1 MEDGSSMPL
10 WGLFVL
16 LLLLWLNGIF
26 YGFAAALR
34 NISEND
40 TQKKAEEGYKKAQ
53 MLMTLIDNPAQ
64 FVNAIPLIVMACGI
78 CFGTFLVP
86 YAVDAFYP
94 YIKHVPALILVM
106 ALCVIFLAAIGILA
120 FRRVGTYH
128 PEAYAFKYLNLVHFW
143 LNLLKPLTV
152 SVTWIAR
159 LAAVPF
165 GVEIISTDKSVT
177 EEEIISIVDEAH
189 EQGVI
194 QENEAEMIQ
203 NIISFNET
211 EAHDIM
217 THRKN
222 VVAFDEEILLKNM
235 IDTMLEEGNSRYPV
249 YEENIDN
256 IKGIVHYKD
265 ALKFMT
271 QNPWAKFIPLKELP
285 GIIRQA
291 SLIPET
297 RGIGDLFHTMQAR
310 KIHMAIVVDEYG
322 QTAGIVTMEDI
333 LEEIVGDILDE
344 YDEDEITIRAQ
355 KDNSLIIDG
364 LAYLEDVDL
373 GYRAR
378 IAGFENWYI
387 PEAKVYHVGSA
398 TTGTRYNKKKVFLAA
413 RNTIFVIYKNMPVLQ
428 LVLNVPFI
436 FIGMLIK
443 TLFFVR
449 KGFGE
454 DYCKGILEGICDC
467 KKCWKVKFRMKN
479 LSNYF
484 KIQLELWC
492 NLVRII

>member
-10 WGLFVL
+10 WGLLIL

-26 YGFAAALR
+26 YGFAAAVR
-34 NISEND
+34 NISESD
-40 TQKKAEEGYKKAQ
+40 TQKRADEGDENAKKLLA
-53 MLMTLIDNPAQ
+53 LIDKPAQ
-64 FVNAIPLIVMACGI
+64 FVNAIPLIVMASGI

-86 YAVDAFYP
+86 WVVDAFHP
-94 YIKHVPALILVM
+94 YIKHTPALVLVLAVGVIL
-106 ALCVIFLAAIGILA
+106 LAGLGILT

-128 PEAYAFKYLNLVHFW
+128 PEKYAYRYLKLVNFW
-143 LNLLKPLTV
+143 VMVLNPVTV
-152 SVTWIAR
+152 FITWIAR

-165 GVEIISTDKSVT
+165 GVEIDRKETAVT

-194 QENEAEMIQ
+194 EENEAEMIQ

-222 VVAFDEEILLKNM
+222 VVAFDEEVLLKNM

-271 QNPWAKFIPLKELP
+271 QNPWAKFKPLKELP
-285 GIIRQA
+285 GIIREA

-297 RGIGDLFHTMQAR
+297 RGIGDLFHTMQAK
-310 KIHMAIVVDEYG
+310 KIHMAVVVDEYG

-364 LAYLEDVDL
+364 LAYLEDVAEKLDVDFGDVEFETLNGYLTSIL
-373 GYRAR
+373 GHIPTKKDIDTTIKANGYCFTILSIGNKTIGKVRA
-378 IAGFENWYI
+378 EKDKN
-387 PEAKVYHVGSA
+387 
-398 TTGTRYNKKKVFLAA
+398 NK
-413 RNTIFVIYKNMPVLQ
+413 
-428 LVLNVPFI
+428 
-436 FIGMLIK
+436 
-443 TLFFVR
+443 
-449 KGFGE
+449 
-454 DYCKGILEGICDC
+454 
-467 KKCWKVKFRMKN
+467 
-479 LSNYF
+479 
-484 KIQLELWC
+484 
-492 NLVRII
+492 

>member
-40 TQKKAEEGYKKAQ
+40 TQKKAEEGDKKAQ
-53 MLMTLIDNPAQ
+53 MLMALIDKPAQ

-120 FRRVGTYH
+120 FRRVGTFH
-128 PEAYAFKYLNLVHFW
+128 PEAYSYKYLNLVHFW
-143 LNLLKPLTV
+143 LNLLKPFTV

-165 GVEIISTDKSVT
+165 GVEINRTEKSVT

-256 IKGIVHYKD
+256 IIGVVHEKD
-265 ALKFMT
+265 FFSARYHNHT
-271 QNPWAKFIPLKELP
+271 DVI
-285 GIIRQA
+285 
-291 SLIPET
+291 SLVSKVFYTTGSTKIS
-297 RGIGDLFHTMQAR
+297 DLLRLLQLR
-310 KIHMAIVVDEYG
+310 KTHMAVVVDEYG
-322 QTAGIVTMEDI
+322 GTAGIASMEDL
-333 LEEIVGDILDE
+333 LESIVGNIQDE
-344 YDEDEITIRAQ
+344 YDEEEELIRQEADGSYLADGMTEVEDLEELLGIQ
-355 KDNSLIIDG
+355 FEEEDYETLNGFLIFH
-364 LAYLEDVDL
+364 LERIPTEEENCVVSYG
-373 GYRAR
+373 GYD
-378 IAGFENWYI
+378 FQVLSMENNI
-387 PEAKVYHVGSA
+387 
-398 TTGTRYNKKKVFLAA
+398 
-413 RNTIFVIYKNMPVLQ
+413 
-428 LVLNVPFI
+428 
-436 FIGMLIK
+436 IK
-443 TLFFVR
+443 TVQIKKR
-449 KGFGE
+449 V
-454 DYCKGILEGICDC
+454 LE
-467 KKCWKVKFRMKN
+467 
-479 LSNYF
+479 
-484 KIQLELWC
+484 
-492 NLVRII
+492 

>member
-10 WGLFVL
+10 WGLLIL

-26 YGFAAALR
+26 YGFSAAVR
-34 NISEND
+34 NISESD
-40 TQKKAEEGYKKAQ
+40 TQKRADEGDENAKKLLA
-53 MLMTLIDNPAQ
+53 LIDKPAQ
-64 FVNAIPLIVMACGI
+64 FVNAIPLIVMASGI

-86 YAVDAFYP
+86 WVVDAFHP
-94 YIKHVPALILVM
+94 YIKHTPALVLVLAVGVIL
-106 ALCVIFLAAIGILA
+106 LAGLGILT

-128 PEAYAFKYLNLVHFW
+128 PEKYAYRYLKLVNFW
-143 LNLLKPLTV
+143 VMVLNPVTV
-152 SVTWIAR
+152 FITWIAR
-159 LAAVPF
+159 LSAVPF
-165 GVEIISTDKSVT
+165 GVEIDRKETAVT

-194 QENEAEMIQ
+194 EENEAEMIQ

-222 VVAFDEEILLKNM
+222 VVAFDEEVLLKNM

-271 QNPWAKFIPLKELP
+271 QNPWAKFKPLKELP
-285 GIIRQA
+285 GIIREA
-291 SLIPET
+291 ALIPET
-297 RGIGDLFHTMQAR
+297 RGIGDLFHTMQAK
-310 KIHMAIVVDEYG
+310 KIHMAVVVDEYG

-364 LAYLEDVDL
+364 LAYLEDVAEKLDVDFGDVEFETLNGYLTSIL
-373 GYRAR
+373 GHIPTKKDIDTTIKANGYCFTILSIGNKTIGKVRA
-378 IAGFENWYI
+378 EKDKN
-387 PEAKVYHVGSA
+387 
-398 TTGTRYNKKKVFLAA
+398 NK
-413 RNTIFVIYKNMPVLQ
+413 
-428 LVLNVPFI
+428 
-436 FIGMLIK
+436 
-443 TLFFVR
+443 
-449 KGFGE
+449 
-454 DYCKGILEGICDC
+454 
-467 KKCWKVKFRMKN
+467 
-479 LSNYF
+479 
-484 KIQLELWC
+484 
-492 NLVRII
+492 

>member
-40 TQKKAEEGYKKAQ
+40 TQKKAQ
-53 MLMTLIDNPAQ
+53 MLMTLIDKPAQ

-128 PEAYAFKYLNLVHFW
+128 PEAYAYKYLNLVHFW
-143 LNLLKPLTV
+143 LNLLKPFTV

-165 GVEIISTDKSVT
+165 GVEINRTEKSVT

-271 QNPWAKFIPLKELP
+271 QNPWAKFKPLKELP

>member
-10 WGLFVL
+10 WGLFILVL
-16 LLLLWLNGIF
+16 LLLLNGIF

-40 TQKKAEEGYKKAQ
+40 TQKRAQEGDPKAQ
-53 MLMTLIDNPAQ
+53 LLKKLIDKPTQ
-64 FVNAIPLIVMACGI
+64 FVNAIPLIVMASGI

-86 YAVDAFYP
+86 WAVRVFQP
-94 YIKHVPALILVM
+94 YIKHTLALVLVM
-106 ALCVIFLAAIGILA
+106 AVCVILLAGLGILT
-120 FRRVGTYH
+120 FRRIGTYR
-128 PEAYAFKYLNLVHFW
+128 PEKYAYRYLKLVYVFVR
-143 LNLLKPLTV
+143 LLSPLTMFI
-152 SVTWIAR
+152 TWIAR
-159 LAAVPF
+159 LAAIPF
-165 GVEIISTDKSVT
+165 GVELDRKEAAVT

-194 QENEAEMIQ
+194 EENEAEMIQ

-222 VVAFDEEILLKNM
+222 VVAFDEEILLQNL

-271 QNPWAKFIPLKELP
+271 QNSWAKFKPLRELP

-291 SLIPET
+291 TFIPET
-297 RGIGDLFHTMQAR
+297 RSIGDLFHTMQAK

-322 QTAGIVTMEDI
+322 QTSGIVTMEDI

-344 YDEDEITIRAQ
+344 YDEDEITIRTQ

-364 LAYLEDVDL
+364 LACLEDVEEELDVDFGDVEFETLNGYLTNIL
-373 GYRAR
+373 GH
-378 IAGFENWYI
+378 I
-387 PEAKVYHVGSA
+387 PTQKDIDTTIWAVGYCFTILSI
-398 TTGTRYNKKKVFLAA
+398 GNK
-413 RNTIFVIYKNMPVLQ
+413 TI
-428 LVLNVPFI
+428 
-436 FIGMLIK
+436 G
-443 TLFFVR
+443 
-449 KGFGE
+449 
-454 DYCKGILEGICDC
+454 
-467 KKCWKVKFRMKN
+467 KVKVEKD
-479 LSNYF
+479 
-484 KIQLELWC
+484 KDKKEK
-492 NLVRII
+492 